1 MDKLSTQELLMNLF
15 YDIDNGFIPADKLL
29 KQAKQYKSDIT
40 MQDCKDFVSKQPS
53 KEKKAYRG
61 HNSYISEKPLEE
73 IELDIADMNHIKNK
87 GNKRYM
93 LVGIDIF
100 SKYGHAVPMS
110 SKSSAETAAALKEIL
125 DQMGIPQT
133 IYTDCGS
140 EFLGETAK
148 VMKEH
153 KIVHQTTIAHANFAE
168 RFIRTL
174 KNKINDRVEFSGNKD
189 WMRFVPIVLKQYNN
203 TEHRT
208 TKLKPIDAQKNENHS
223 VVKENLVIHAKH
235 TRVYEDLA
243 VGDYV
248 RILKK
253 KDKYGKMKEHVSN
266 WSETRHKITDIPVHH
281 DVTYFKVDNYP
292 KLLLRH
298 EIKLTASP
306 F

>member
-1 MDKLSTQELLMNLF
+1 MGKLSTQELLMNLF

-73 IELDIADMNHIKNK
+73 IELDIADMNHIKNT

-100 SKYGHAVPMS
+100 SKYGHAAPMS
-110 SKSSAETAAALKEIL
+110 SKSSAETAVALKEMLEQI
-125 DQMGIPQT
+125 GRPQT

-208 TKLKPIDAQKNENHS
+208 TKLKPIDAQKNENHAT
-223 VVKENLVIHAKH
+223 VKENLVSHAKH